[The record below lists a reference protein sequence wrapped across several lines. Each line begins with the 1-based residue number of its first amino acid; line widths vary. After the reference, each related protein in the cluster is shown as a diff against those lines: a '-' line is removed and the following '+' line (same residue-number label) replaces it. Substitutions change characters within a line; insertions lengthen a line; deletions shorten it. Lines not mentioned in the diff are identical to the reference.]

1 MSEIQV
7 FVNELMNGFRAPYS
21 EDIIDDVFYAIE
33 NNPHWLTRYN
43 LFVEEH
49 GKHSVNP
56 QIGRLVKD
64 YTGLNTISYP
74 NPPKSTLIK
83 GYSKLGENQ
92 TGTYPEAE

>member
-7 FVNELMNGFRAPYS
+7 FVNEVMGNFRQPYP
-21 EDIIDDVFYAIE
+21 EDIIDDVFCAIE
-33 NNPHWLTRYN
+33 ANTHWLSRYN
-43 LFVEEH
+43 LFVKEH

-64 YTGLNTISYP
+64 YTGLKTINYP

-83 GYSKLGENQ
+83 GYSKLGEYN
-92 TGTYPEAE
+92 TGNYPEAE